1 MYNIHCTYN
10 VHCKNHILSERILSN
25 AMCQQH
31 LILIS
36 SEHKILLVWYILNMM
51 HDIYMTVISW
61 NSCNVYI
68 STFVFGSLPPNIWI
82 DLSNW
87 VAQLVVGSLV
97 QMWEGLRWIYFH
109 IDFVKSSTC
118 YCSNV
123 RRFLLNTLSYQ
134 FCQIVYMLSDLHRRN
149 SFPFWEF
156 CIFNVKMHFLIFC
169 VETENVNGLPIR
181 NELISKIN
189 IEKYK

>member
-51 HDIYMTVISW
+51 HDIYQRMIYMTVICCNSW
-61 NSCNVYI
+61 NVYI

-97 QMWEGLRWIYFH
+97 QMGEGFRWIYFH

-118 YCSNV
+118 Y
-123 RRFLLNTLSYQ
+123 
-134 FCQIVYMLSDLHRRN
+134 QICTRGDLC
-149 SFPFWEF
+149 PFGNF
-156 CIFNVKMHFLIFC
+156 AFSM
-169 VETENVNGLPIR
+169 
-181 NELISKIN
+181 
-189 IEKYK
+189 